1 MNITQFISNFHV
13 IIAQLYINIDSLK
26 KKNNDLESL
35 VLIQKEQIQKLNDDN
50 EQLKT
55 HNSKL
60 IDDNNFFSSRYD
72 TYFHLYYNLQEYNTL
87 NKKSNNYTIYD
98 YIIIYLSIFSL
109 LVNLSFI
116 FGLFDTSLNK
126 N

>member
-60 IDDNNFFSSRYD
+60 IDDNNFFISRYNP
-72 TYFHLYYNLQEYNTL
+72 YFHLYYNLQEYNTL

-98 YIIIYLSIFSL
+98 YIIIYLSI
-109 LVNLSFI
+109 V
-116 FGLFDTSLNK
+116 K
-126 N
+126 NNNI